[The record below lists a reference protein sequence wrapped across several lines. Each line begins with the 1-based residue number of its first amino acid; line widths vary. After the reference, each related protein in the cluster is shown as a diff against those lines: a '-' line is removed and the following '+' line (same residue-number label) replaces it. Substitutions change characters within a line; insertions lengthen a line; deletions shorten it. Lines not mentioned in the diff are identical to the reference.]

1 MNRRSILARLEEL
14 EKRCGSNLPVV
25 NVIYQNGDS
34 ATFYGTPPAEDMF
47 REDNHIVRAWGS
59 EFADMVNT
67 LLHPVPN
74 RNIEDFEG
82 EIDHERKD

>member
-34 ATFYGTPPAEDMF
+34 ATGGRY
-47 REDNHIVRAWGS
+47 
-59 EFADMVNT
+59 
-67 LLHPVPN
+67 VP
-74 RNIEDFEG
+74 
-82 EIDHERKD
+82 

>member
-47 REDNHIVRAWGS
+47 R
-59 EFADMVNT
+59 
-67 LLHPVPN
+67 
-74 RNIEDFEG
+74 
-82 EIDHERKD
+82 